1 MQWSD
6 LPLNPSKRTLRQF
19 AGLWILFMG
28 GLAIWQYAV
37 HARTGLAVVLAALAV
52 TVGPAGLVSPR
63 LIKPVFVTWLTLAF
77 PIGWMVSRIILMIL
91 FWGVITPMAV
101 VMPVRLVATRLN
113 CAASRG
119 PPTYWTTKER
129 PVDVRSYF
137 RQF

>member
-6 LPLNPSKRTLRQF
+6 LPLNPSTRTLRQF

-28 GLAIWQYAV
+28 GLALWQYAV
-37 HARTGLAVVLAALAV
+37 HARTGLAAVLAALAV

-77 PIGWMVSRIILMIL
+77 PIGWVVSRIILMIL

-101 VMPVRLVATRLN
+101 VMRLSGRDVLGLRRQPG
-113 CAASRG
+113 AA
-119 PPTYWTTKER
+119 TYWTTKER
-129 PVDVRSYF
+129 PLEVRSYF